1 MRKDINETIKTIETY
16 LEVVRL
22 VVDNLESKQ
31 LKVKPGNSLH
41 KALTLSS
48 AGLDEEVERLR
59 AQRSF
64 SSFEHENIAYRLID
78 KGWKKILKGFKKN
91 NLLIKNSH
99 LDRLT
104 SEYINFWGIAKTA
117 EYLVEDAEDFGDSN
131 LEKQLNDRICPL
143 CSNNSIDSNNICSYC
158 NTEYC
163 EACSGILKIAPAMM
177 AVMDITKIRE
187 CICKE

>member
-22 VVDNLESKQ
+22 IVDNFESKQ
-31 LKVKPGNSLH
+31 LKVKPGDSLH

-64 SSFEHENIAYRLID
+64 SSFEHENIAYILID
-78 KGWKKILKGFKKN
+78 KGWKKILKGFKKD
-91 NLLIKNSH
+91 NLLIKNSN

-104 SEYINFWGIAKTA
+104 SEHINFWGLEKAVR
-117 EYLVEDAEDFGDSN
+117 YLIEDAEDFGDPD
-131 LEKQLNDRICPL
+131 LEKKLKNRVCPIC
-143 CSNNSIDSNNICSYC
+143 SSNSINSNNICSYC

-177 AVMDITKIRE
+177 AVVDSTKIRE
-187 CICKE
+187 CICRE